1 MRLASNPPLFA
12 ARPVPAAAPAFTL
25 VVTLTLLAAVTILVL
40 GLYGIVAREVQ
51 TSSSYEAVDQADLA
65 VQSGLDHAGA
75 LLQRALADELGVVF
89 SAPLTPARDDKQRPR
104 EMLLVANYDAEAK
117 QWISQPLAS
126 GVARPPA
133 SDRLKLPPPGF
144 EQLPA
149 TDVSVGPAV
158 EADELEA
165 RRLPS
170 AAPWLARVPKFWIQ
184 VSLPAGAE
192 AGADAAG
199 EAAEGGAKEEE
210 KLVARYS
217 FHVEDLQGQLN
228 LANAGFHDPTTRLPT
243 RPAPPVEPAELGV
256 QPVVPGLL
264 IDPEGRWRRHPSS
277 VWTLL
282 RPDLEPLSE
291 GQVPRSLNLL
301 HQRLTSVASKRLVF
315 SPEMW
320 RELLIAPDTLTG
332 WEGLD
337 AARLG
342 VQAARLPNGSLEEPA
357 LRALEENTTGYLP
370 AYDELALVPH
380 APGFAFGGERKLNL
394 NRLLAE
400 TGGDR
405 GDTDPDKM
413 VATVET
419 MAAHIDRHLPEF
431 RKRAGGYPLPRRLDI
446 SRREEH
452 QMAYLKSLAAG
463 MIDYAD
469 RDGLPSVNV
478 AGGGAGDEA
487 AEANIEFR
495 GSDAYPLV
503 NEYWQRHRFERF
515 LGREVECS
523 LTDYVE
529 LWNPSNQVVTGEVAC
544 SFEYRGR
551 LVVGLRSY
559 PVMTSLDKA
568 ESGEPQSISGLQGRW
583 FTPQTVTLQPNEIVV
598 LAFQPV
604 VFKLDGGAVGNVT
617 GVQYYGQ
624 PANGNDDR
632 ESRYRLAFRPA
643 GTAGFTVVDLP
654 FAPLER
660 YQMSTSLSVR
670 QRFNVNQPGLSYRL
684 RDKDWAFNVGDT
696 RAAYFIDY
704 HQEVID
710 YDDGSSPWGRNFRR
724 FDRMAGEVRTFLWPD
739 GGHNSLPC
747 PTRIGSYDRNPDDIT
762 MRPPAHPGNN
772 LAERQKYVQ
781 RLSNAGRYFS
791 PTELGHVFDPIMW
804 DPNGRGWRDEEVLY
818 SEHADL
824 KPDVVK
830 LEASVAELDAH
841 KRFCGGNSLRIGRVE
856 HSLFRPDYRE
866 VADAGRPTHRGLA
879 ASALLDLFHCGDA
892 NATTA
897 ERIQGPLVRIDGHI
911 NVNTATRD
919 TLRAL
924 IAGRLLADPR
934 LKPDSEGADPAENRP
949 ALMLPASSRR
959 AALQADVMAE
969 AIIRNR
975 PYLTP
980 AEVADKAVLPDEL
993 AAGLEADPE
1002 LLPLEAGQPVFGYTR
1017 REPSEDRRV
1026 RPEWN
1031 DAAAEELFARLWNNS
1046 SVRSRHFRVIVHGQ
1060 AVKVDRSGATRVV
1073 ATRSRLYHLFVRPVR
1088 NADGSLQ
1095 RQVIEITYSRPL

>member
-1 MRLASNPPLFA
+1 MRRSFVSSFKVQHPTRA
-12 ARPVPAAAPAFTL
+12 AGFTL

-51 TSSSYEAVDQADLA
+51 TSASYEAVDQADLA

-75 LLQRALADELGVVF
+75 LLQRALADELGVIF
-89 SAPLTPARDDKQRPR
+89 AAPLSPALDDKQRPR
-104 EMLLVANYDAEAK
+104 EMLLAANYDVEAK
-117 QWISQPLAS
+117 QWVSQPLAS
-126 GVARPPA
+126 GVAKPPA
-133 SDRLKLPPPGF
+133 SDRVKLPPAGF
-144 EQLPA
+144 ELVPA
-149 TDVSVGPAV
+149 TEPTVGPAV
-158 EADELEA
+158 EADEVEA
-165 RRLPS
+165 RRLPT
-170 AAPWLARVPKFWIQ
+170 AAPWLARVPKFWMQ
-184 VSLPAGAE
+184 VSLPVEEGAGGE
-192 AGADAAG
+192 ATGTDG
-199 EAAEGGAKEEE
+199 EAAAEPGE

-217 FHVEDLQGQLN
+217 FHVEDLQGRLG
-228 LANAGFHDPTTRLPT
+228 LANAGFHDPASNLPA

-282 RPDLEPLSE
+282 RPDLEPLGE

-301 HQRLTSVASKRLVF
+301 HQRLTSVASKRLAF

-320 RELLIAPDTLTG
+320 RELLLAPDTLSG

-342 VQAARLPNGSLEEPA
+342 ANAARLPNGSLEEAA
-357 LRALEENTTGYLP
+357 LRALEENTTGHLP

-394 NRLLAE
+394 NRLLAD

-405 GDTDPDKM
+405 GDTDPDRLIE
-413 VATVET
+413 TVEA

-431 RKRAGGYPLPRRLDI
+431 RKRAGGYPLPRRSDI

-469 RDGLPSVNV
+469 MDGLPSVNV
-478 AGGGAGDEA
+478 AAGGAGDEA

-529 LWNPSNQVVTGEVAC
+529 LWNPTNQVITGEVAC

-598 LAFQPV
+598 LAFEPV

-632 ESRYRLAFRPA
+632 ESRYRLAFRPVGA
-643 GTAGFTVVDLP
+643 AGFTVVDLP

-710 YDDGSSPWGRNFRR
+710 YDDGSSPWGRNYRR
-724 FDRMAGEVRTFLWPD
+724 FERMAGEVRTFLWPD

-747 PTRIGSYDRNPDDIT
+747 PTRIGSYNRNPDDIT

-772 LAERQKYVQ
+772 LAERQKFVQ
-781 RLSNAGRYFS
+781 RLSNAGRYYS

-830 LEASVAELDAH
+830 LEASIAELDAH

-856 HSLFRPDYRE
+856 HSLFRPDYRDSPE
-866 VADAGRPTHRGLA
+866 AGRPTHRGLA

-892 NATTA
+892 NATVP
-897 ERIQGPLVRIDGHI
+897 ERIQGPLVRIDGHV
-911 NVNTATRD
+911 NVNTASRD

-924 IAGRLLADPR
+924 IAGRLQADPR
-934 LKPDSEGADPAENRP
+934 LKPDSQAADPAENRP
-949 ALMLPASSRR
+949 VLLLAPSRR
-959 AALQADVMAE
+959 RAEQQADIMAE
-969 AIIRNR
+969 AIIRHR

-980 AEVADKAVLPDEL
+980 AEVADKAVLPDDL
-993 AAGLEADPE
+993 AADLEVDPE
-1002 LLPLEAGQPVFGYTR
+1002 LPPLEAGQPVFGYTR
-1017 REPSEDRRV
+1017 REASEDRRV

-1046 SVRSRHFRVIVHGQ
+1046 TVRSRHFRVIVHGQ
-1060 AVKVDRSGATRVV
+1060 AVKVDRSGTTRVV

-1088 NADGSLQ
+1088 ADDGGLL
-1095 RQVIEITYSRPL
+1095 RQVVEITYSRPL

>member
-1 MRLASNPPLFA
+1 MRSL
-12 ARPVPAAAPAFTL
+12 PAIALRRLRSTAVSTSGFTL

-75 LLQRALADELGVVF
+75 LLQRTLADEIGVIYA
-89 SAPLTPARDDKQRPR
+89 APLTPAVDDKQRPR
-104 EMLLVANYDAEAK
+104 EMLLAANYDVEAK
-117 QWISQPLAS
+117 QWVSQPLAS
-126 GVARPPA
+126 GVAKPPA
-133 SDRLKLPPPGF
+133 ADRLKLPPAGF
-144 EQLPA
+144 ELVPA
-149 TDVSVGPAV
+149 TEPSVGPAV
-158 EADELEA
+158 EADEMEA
-165 RRLPS
+165 RRLPTD
-170 AAPWLARVPKFWIQ
+170 APWLARVPKFWLE
-184 VSLPAGAE
+184 VSLPVEEE
-192 AGADAAG
+192 AGG
-199 EAAEGGAKEEE
+199 EAAGTGGEAAADPAE

-217 FHVEDLQGQLN
+217 FHIEDLQGRLS
-228 LANAGFHDPTTRLPT
+228 LANAGFHDAASNLPARPT
-243 RPAPPVEPAELGV
+243 PPVEPAELGV
-256 QPVVPGLL
+256 QPVVPGLF
-264 IDPEGRWRRHPSS
+264 IDPQGRWRRHPSS

-301 HQRLTSVASKRLVF
+301 HQRLTSVSSKRLAF

-320 RELLIAPDTLTG
+320 RELLIAPDSLTG

-337 AARLG
+337 VARLG
-342 VQAARLPNGSLEEPA
+342 ANAARLPNGSLEEPA

-394 NRLLAE
+394 NQLLAD

-405 GDTDPDKM
+405 GETDPARM
-413 VATVET
+413 IAAVENIV
-419 MAAHIDRHLPEF
+419 AHIDRHLPEF
-431 RKRAGGYPLPRRLDI
+431 RKRAGGYPRPRRADI

-452 QMAYLKSLAAG
+452 QLAYLKSLAAG

-469 RDGLPSVNV
+469 KDGLPSMNV
-478 AGGGAGDEA
+478 AAGGAGDEA

-529 LWNPSNQVVTGEVAC
+529 LWNPTNQVITGQVAC

-583 FTPQTVTLQPNEIVV
+583 FAPQTVTLQPNEIVV

-604 VFKLDGGAVGNVT
+604 VFKLDGGSVGNVT

-643 GTAGFTVVDLP
+643 GAAGFTVVDLP

-684 RDKDWAFNVGDT
+684 RDKGWAFNVGDT

-724 FDRMAGEVRTFLWPD
+724 FDRMSGEVRTFLWPD

-762 MRPPAHPGNN
+762 MRPPAHPGNS
-772 LAERQKYVQ
+772 LVERQKFVQ
-781 RLSNAGRYFS
+781 QLSNAGRYFS
-791 PTELGHVFDPIMW
+791 PTELGHVFDPIM
-804 DPNGRGWRDEEVLY
+804 
-818 SEHADL
+818 
-824 KPDVVK
+824 
-830 LEASVAELDAH
+830 
-841 KRFCGGNSLRIGRVE
+841 
-856 HSLFRPDYRE
+856 
-866 VADAGRPTHRGLA
+866 
-879 ASALLDLFHCGDA
+879 
-892 NATTA
+892 
-897 ERIQGPLVRIDGHI
+897 
-911 NVNTATRD
+911 
-919 TLRAL
+919 
-924 IAGRLLADPR
+924 
-934 LKPDSEGADPAENRP
+934 
-949 ALMLPASSRR
+949 
-959 AALQADVMAE
+959 
-969 AIIRNR
+969 
-975 PYLTP
+975 
-980 AEVADKAVLPDEL
+980 
-993 AAGLEADPE
+993 
-1002 LLPLEAGQPVFGYTR
+1002 
-1017 REPSEDRRV
+1017 
-1026 RPEWN
+1026 
-1031 DAAAEELFARLWNNS
+1031 
-1046 SVRSRHFRVIVHGQ
+1046 
-1060 AVKVDRSGATRVV
+1060 
-1073 ATRSRLYHLFVRPVR
+1073 
-1088 NADGSLQ
+1088 
-1095 RQVIEITYSRPL
+1095 